1 MKQLF
6 DMALRAK
13 RRNSKSGRKKLL
25 SVKVQS
31 QQARRE
37 RLRWLRSLSALVVAV
52 AGIIAVCWQGG
63 AFALNQLVYEN
74 ESFSVRQLDYRTD
87 GIISIGQ
94 LQKWAGVR
102 AGDNL
107 LRLDLLRIK
116 RDIELAPRVKAASVE
131 RFLPDTLQVRVA
143 ERVPMAQVWAWQ
155 RDGAGVTDYDCVRLQ
170 LDETGHVMSPIDGR
184 SVVAPEKQAEWSLPV
199 VSGIELKKLKSL
211 APGRPAGLPKLRAA
225 LGLIGEFRRS
235 PLAGV
240 VDLRVID
247 LSQPRIL
254 RVTTG
259 DGGQVDLSTERLARQ
274 LNRWARIRAHGQK
287 FGLAIETV
295 DLSVTNNVPVR
306 WMLSPTIAKDIKSGR
321 NLAGK

>member
-1 MKQLF
+1 MVF
-6 DMALRAK
+6 RAK

-31 QQARRE
+31 QQAKRE
-37 RLRWLRSLSALVVAV
+37 RLRWLRSLSALAAAI

-63 AFALNQLVYEN
+63 AFALNRLVYEN

-87 GIISIGQ
+87 GIISVGQ
-94 LQKWAGVR
+94 LKQWGGVSS
-102 AGDNL
+102 GDNL
-107 LRLDLLRIK
+107 LKLDLLRIK

-155 RDGAGVTDYDCVRLQ
+155 RDGAGVTDYDCVRVQ
-170 LDETGHVMSPIDGR
+170 LDETGHVMSPIDGY

-259 DGGQVDLSTERLARQ
+259 DGGQVDLSTDRLARQ

-306 WMLSPTIAKDIKSGR
+306 WMLSPTIAEDIKSDR

>member
-1 MKQLF
+1 M
-6 DMALRAK
+6 
-13 RRNSKSGRKKLL
+13 
-25 SVKVQS
+25 
-31 QQARRE
+31 
-37 RLRWLRSLSALVVAV
+37 
-52 AGIIAVCWQGG
+52 
-63 AFALNQLVYEN
+63 LNRLVYEN

-87 GIISIGQ
+87 GIISVGQ
-94 LQKWAGVR
+94 LKQWGGVSS
-102 AGDNL
+102 GDNL
-107 LRLDLLRIK
+107 LKLDLLRIK
-116 RDIELAPRVKAASVE
+116 RDIELAPRVRAASVE

-155 RDGAGVTDYDCVRLQ
+155 RDGAGVTDYDCVRVQ
-170 LDETGHVMSPIDGR
+170 LDETGHVMSPIDGY

-211 APGRPAGLPKLRAA
+211 SPGRPAGLPKLQAA

-235 PLAGV
+235 ALAGV

-259 DGGQVDLSTERLARQ
+259 NGGQVDLSTDRLARQ
-274 LNRWARIRAHGQK
+274 LDRWARIRAHGQK

-306 WMLSPTIAKDIKSGR
+306 WMLSPTIAEDIKNGR

>member
-1 MKQLF
+1 
-6 DMALRAK
+6 
-13 RRNSKSGRKKLL
+13 
-25 SVKVQS
+25 
-31 QQARRE
+31 
-37 RLRWLRSLSALVVAV
+37 
-52 AGIIAVCWQGG
+52 
-63 AFALNQLVYEN
+63 
-74 ESFSVRQLDYRTD
+74 
-87 GIISIGQ
+87 
-94 LQKWAGVR
+94 
-102 AGDNL
+102 
-107 LRLDLLRIK
+107 
-116 RDIELAPRVKAASVE
+116 
-131 RFLPDTLQVRVA
+131 
-143 ERVPMAQVWAWQ
+143 MAQVWAWQ
-155 RDGAGVTDYDCVRLQ
+155 RDRDGVTDYDCVRLQ

-199 VSGIELKKLKSL
+199 ISGIDLKKLKSL
-211 APGRPAGLPKLRAA
+211 TPGRPAGLPKLRAA

-259 DGGQVDLSTERLARQ
+259 DGGQVDLSTGRLARQ

-306 WMLSPTIAKDIKSGR
+306 WMLSPTIAEDMKRGQKVAR
-321 NLAGK
+321 K

>member
-1 MKQLF
+1 
-6 DMALRAK
+6 MALRAK
-13 RRNSKSGRKKLL
+13 RRNSKSGQKKLL

-31 QQARRE
+31 QQAKRE
-37 RLRWLRSLSALVVAV
+37 RLRRLRSLAALALAIVA
-52 AGIIAVCWQGG
+52 IITVCWQGG
-63 AFALNQLVYEN
+63 AFALNRLVYEN
-74 ESFSVRQLDYRTD
+74 ESFSVKQLDYRTD
-87 GIISIGQ
+87 GIITVDQ
-94 LQKWAGVR
+94 LRKWAGVR
-102 AGDNL
+102 TGDNL
-107 LRLDLLRIK
+107 LKLDLLRIK
-116 RDIELAPRVKAASVE
+116 RDIELAPRVRAASVE
-131 RFLPDTLQVRVA
+131 RYLPDTLQVRVA

-155 RDGAGVTDYDCVRLQ
+155 RDGAGETDYDCVRLQ
-170 LDETGHVMSPIDGR
+170 LDETGHVMTPIDR
-184 SVVAPEKQAEWSLPV
+184 HSVVAPEDQAEWSLPV
-199 VSGIELKKLKSL
+199 VSGIDLGKLKTL

-225 LGLIGEFRRS
+225 LGLIREFRRS
-235 PLAGV
+235 PLAGT

-259 DGGQVDLSTERLARQ
+259 DGGQVDLSTERLSRQ